1 MSKTEFLELKHAVEE
16 MHGCEANYVSNERVR
31 ESWGDTLVWDGE
43 ISVFGLT
50 GHPASTMCF
59 AWSAQDPDRA
69 TRVLYA
75 VLRLPPIQKGRD
87 AVLASLALKQ
97 RAVTE

>member
-1 MSKTEFLELKHAVEE
+1 MINTEFLELKHAVEVL
-16 MHGCEANYVSNERVR
+16 HGCEANYVSSERVR

-43 ISVFGLT
+43 VSVFGLT
-50 GHPASTMCF
+50 GHPASTMCY
-59 AWSAQDPDRA
+59 AWSAQDPERA

-97 RAVTE
+97 QAVTE

>member
-1 MSKTEFLELKHAVEE
+1 MTKTEFLELKHAVEE
-16 MHGCEANYVSNERVR
+16 MHGCEANYVSSERVR

-43 ISVFGLT
+43 VSVFGLT
-50 GHPASTMCF
+50 GHPVSTMCY
-59 AWSAQDPDRA
+59 AWSAEDPHAA
-69 TRVLYA
+69 TRVVYA

-97 RAVTE
+97 RAAGL